1 MTIYRRHATALIA
14 IAISLVLSACSDSS
28 NNTFPPATASC
39 DNDAA
44 QALQVCVA
52 SVNTAQRACY
62 SDQDVACDDG
72 NPDII
77 DAQNTLQNTLEDSCT
92 DGEFMG
98 LSLDA
103 AVGRLQADC
112 KAQPA
117 SIAWRTFGG
126 PQGAVLPNATPEQ
139 RSCLNT
145 AHETVSQFFDNSLS
159 AISACL
165 IAEDC
170 DAAAVTA
177 AQQAAAVSA
186 ADTIGEACPTLSDLI
201 AVEPDRYVAMAEQQ
215 VDCSVAVLHDD
226 AEPFQLD
233 CGPSNV
239 DVMPVRGEWSMLVL
253 DGEKWGTM
261 CGDGT
266 DYAIH
271 IRLAPDGYPV
281 DNVIAALEGGG
292 VCLFENDCRSKIAS
306 SPQLFNAQDPRPP
319 GSGIMGD
326 DMDNPFANW
335 TKVYLPYCNQ
345 DVFMGGGVFETF
357 SDFEVPR
364 YGAVNL
370 RAGMRVTR
378 DIIWKEMDA
387 AGDAGFRPDLLTA
400 LFGGFS
406 AGAYGTMYNHH
417 FVLDTLQWPR
427 TTAFPDAGGGLD
439 NGTDAGVRSLG
450 PIKIPAWNAQPLLP
464 SYCFSGECAV
474 GPEIYKDMSPR
485 LLQVAEQRM
494 LVVSNQKDTTQQIDA
509 FFTNEAQWINAMR
522 SAYCDTKDL
531 PGIDWFLTSDSKN
544 SVHVVTIRPEFYYGE
559 VAGERMVDWFDRAIN
574 DPTSLI
580 DRAEEGNFVA
590 DIPGSLPFPCAL
602 PQ

>member
-1 MTIYRRHATALIA
+1 MVSIRCKAANFLTILT
-14 IAISLVLSACSDSS
+14 SLVLIACSDSS
-28 NNTFPPATASC
+28 NNSFPETSVPCEDS
-39 DNDAA
+39 AA
-44 QALQVCVA
+44 QALQVCAV

-62 SDQDVACDDG
+62 SDQDVACDDA

-77 DAQNTLQNTLEDSCT
+77 DAQNTLQNTLENSCT

-103 AVGRLQADC
+103 TVGRLQADC

-126 PQGAVLPNATPEQ
+126 PQGSVLPNATPEQ
-139 RSCLNT
+139 RNCLNT
-145 AHETVSQFFDNSLS
+145 AHETVSQFFDDSLA

-177 AQQAAAVSA
+177 TQQAAAASA
-186 ADTIGEACPTLSDLI
+186 AATIGEACPTLADLI

-239 DVMPVRGEWSMLVL
+239 DVMPARGEWSMLVL
-253 DGEKWGTM
+253 DGDKWGTM

-271 IRLAPDGYPV
+271 IRLAPEGYPV

-292 VCLFENDCRSKIAS
+292 VCLFEDDCRSKIAS
-306 SPQLFNAQDPRPP
+306 SPQLFDAQDPRPP

-370 RAGMRVTR
+370 RAGMRVAR
-378 DIIWKEMDA
+378 DIIWKEMDG
-387 AGDAGFRPDLLTA
+387 AGDTGFRPDLLTA

-450 PIKIPAWNAQPLLP
+450 PIKIPAWKAQPLLP
-464 SYCFSGECAV
+464 SYCFTGECAV
-474 GPEIYKDMSPR
+474 GPEIYKAMSSR
-485 LLQVAEQRM
+485 LLQVPEQRM

-509 FFTNEAQWINAMR
+509 FFTDEAQWINAMR

-531 PGIDWFLTSDSKN
+531 AGIDWFLTSDSKN

-559 VAGERMVDWFDRAIN
+559 VAGERMVDWFERAIK
-574 DPTSLI
+574 DPNSLI

-602 PQ
+602 P

>member
-1 MTIYRRHATALIA
+1 MIIYRRKATALIA
-14 IAISLVLSACSDSS
+14 VALGLVLGACSDSS
-28 NNTFPPATASC
+28 NDTFSPATVSC
-39 DNDAA
+39 EDSAA
-44 QALQVCVA
+44 QALQVCTV

-62 SDQDVACDDG
+62 SGQDVACDDA

-77 DAQNTLQNTLEDSCT
+77 DAQNTLQDTLKNSCT

-103 AVGRLQADC
+103 TVGRLQADC

-126 PQGAVLPNATPEQ
+126 PQGSVLPSATPEQ
-139 RSCLNT
+139 RNCLNT
-145 AHETVSQFFDNSLS
+145 AHETVSQFFDDSLS
-159 AISACL
+159 AMSACL
-165 IAEDC
+165 LAEDC

-177 AQQAAAVSA
+177 TQQAAAASA
-186 ADTIGEACPTLSDLI
+186 AATIGEACPTLADLI
-201 AVEPDRYVAMAEQQ
+201 AVEPGRYVAMAEQQ

-226 AEPFQLD
+226 VEPLQLN

-239 DVMPVRGEWSMLVL
+239 DVMPARGEWSMLVL
-253 DGEKWGTM
+253 DGDKWGTM

-271 IRLAPDGYPV
+271 IRLAPEGYPV

-292 VCLFENDCRSKIAS
+292 VCLFEDDCRSKIAS
-306 SPQLFNAQDPRPP
+306 SPQLFDAQDPRPS

-326 DMDNPFANW
+326 DKDNPFANW

-370 RAGMRVTR
+370 RAGMQVTR
-378 DIIWKEMDA
+378 DIIWAEMDKA
-387 AGDAGFRPDLLTA
+387 EDTGFRPDLLTA

-406 AGAYGTMYNHH
+406 AGAYGTIYNYHW
-417 FVLDTLQWPR
+417 VLDSLQWPR
-427 TTAFPDAGGGLD
+427 TAAFPDAGGALD
-439 NGTDAGVRSLG
+439 NGTAAGIRSLG
-450 PIKIPAWNAQPLLP
+450 PLKILAWGVQSYLP
-464 SYCFSGECAV
+464 SYCFDGDCAV
-474 GPEIYKDMSPR
+474 GPDLYRAMSPR
-485 LLQVAEQRM
+485 LLQVPEQQM
-494 LVVSNQKDTTQQIDA
+494 LILSNQKDNTQQRDA
-509 FFTNEAQWINAMR
+509 FFLADEAQWINAMR

-531 PGIDWFLTSDSKN
+531 PGIQWYLTSDSIN
-544 SVHVVTIRPEFYYGE
+544 SVHVVTIRDEFYYGA
-559 VAGERMVDWFDRAIN
+559 VAGELMVDWFDRAIN
-574 DPTSLI
+574 DSRSLS

-602 PQ
+602 P